1 MFRIARILAG
11 FVCLVGTQ
19 FASAEPARKLV
30 LPRATSA
37 ILDNIYA
44 GRSDLAMPEIRKLE
58 QESPENPLGYLLEAE
73 LEWWKIWCVSAEF
86 KYGMTMARHHD
97 KAPSDEHYLKLTAMA
112 YTLAER
118 GLKQQNSAEMH
129 LYAGMAEALSA
140 RLLAMRSEYRASA
153 RAGVRA
159 RENFQQALALD
170 PSLADAYTGLGL
182 YNYYVDTLSMLAKAM
197 RFLMGIPGGTKEE
210 GVRQL
215 KRGIED
221 GQMSTQLARFYL
233 ALNLFNYDQKYE
245 EALQLI
251 TPLVEK
257 YPKNPIFLLM
267 KGDLNAKLG
276 RKQLAGPCYE
286 EAEAAASEITDAECR
301 AKTKELARQSLE
313 ALRGKSAARCVLV
326 PARVGPA
333 GGILGL

>member
-1 MFRIARILAG
+1 MQAGAVDEAAALIAR
-11 FVCLVGTQ
+11 
-19 FASAEPARKLV
+19 
-30 LPRATSA
+30 
-37 ILDNIYA
+37 N
-44 GRSDLAMPEIRKLE
+44 
-58 QESPENPLGYLLEAE
+58 
-73 LEWWKIWCVSAEF
+73 
-86 KYGMTMARHHD
+86 
-97 KAPSDEHYLKLTAMA
+97 
-112 YTLAER
+112 
-118 GLKQQNSAEMH
+118 
-129 LYAGMAEALSA
+129 
-140 RLLAMRSEYRASA
+140 
-153 RAGVRA
+153 
-159 RENFQQALALD
+159 LD